1 MKNKNKIL
9 TILMLLVTVLLV
21 GCSITVDLDVTN
33 GNSDKLLETTWLRDE
48 TGELTEETVER
59 ITQINEVDFL
69 AYETK
74 PQVAVDILNK
84 IPEEYSGID
93 DYREKRFEELGVGD
107 QEHDSGILYV
117 LAIEDRE
124 FAIETGYGVE
134 HIITDL
140 EASYILNNT
149 KSEMQEYSD
158 GKNGKH
164 LNNAVNSVLTD
175 IENVFESEHKG
186 ELEEYREQL
195 EKKMEF
201 ERKVQTLI
209 TIVVILM
216 VVTNIVLGGGGFIG
230 GFRGGSS
237 GGSSSG
243 RFGGGRSGGSSS
255 GGFGGG
261 RSGGGG
267 ASGGW

>member
-1 MKNKNKIL
+1 MKNKNKIK

-21 GCSITVDLDVTN
+21 GCSITVDLEVTN
-33 GNSDKLLETTWLRDE
+33 GNSGNSDKLQETTWLRDE
-48 TGELTEETVER
+48 SGELTEETVER

-93 DYREKRFEELGVGD
+93 DYRGKRFEELGVGD
-107 QEHDSGILYV
+107 PEHDSGILYV

-164 LNNAVNSVLTD
+164 LNNAVNNVLTD

-195 EKKMEF
+195 EKQMEF
-201 ERKVQTLI
+201 DRKVQTLI
-209 TIVVILM
+209 TVVIILM

-230 GFRGGSS
+230 GFSGESS
-237 GGSSSG
+237 
-243 RFGGGRSGGSSS
+243 RGSSS